1 MLIFIGAVTRIKVKA
16 ALVLFCAVHNSFLEE
31 NMEETKTHQEK
42 VGGVLFCCL
51 FCMIVC

>member
-1 MLIFIGAVTRIKVKA
+1 MLIFIGAARRLKVKA
-16 ALVLFCAVHNSFLEE
+16 ALVLFCFNSFLEE

-42 VGGVLFCCL
+42 VGDVLFYFL